1 MKQSRRAFNTVM
13 VGAAVPGGFGRIAAN
28 AQQNT
33 VKLGMSLP
41 LTRADA
47 EDAMKIAR
55 LREED
60 RLGSS
65 GPRD

>member
-1 MKQSRRAFNTVM
+1 MKQSRRAFNTNIGVM
-13 VGAAVPGGFGRIAAN
+13 VGGRIAAN